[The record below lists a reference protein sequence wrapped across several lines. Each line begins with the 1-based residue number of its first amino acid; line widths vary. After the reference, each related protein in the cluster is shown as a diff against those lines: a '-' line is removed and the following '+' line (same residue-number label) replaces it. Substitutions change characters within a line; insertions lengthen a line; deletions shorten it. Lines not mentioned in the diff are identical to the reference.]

1 MDNKDDMLVPRAC
14 ISGMFRI
21 YADRQ
26 VISYQSRPGIRKQC
40 FSRQNSLPF
49 MKKPALRYAFLLI
62 AALHVA
68 AMVFC
73 AGCES
78 SKQKTGKPDGFD
90 DFVTDEE
97 P

>member
-1 MDNKDDMLVPRAC
+1 
-14 ISGMFRI
+14 
-21 YADRQ
+21 
-26 VISYQSRPGIRKQC
+26 
-40 FSRQNSLPF
+40 